1 MVAMI
6 ERASIILSEY
16 GRTWLALCLT
26 VAVSLSGGCAAWDR
40 PAAKEPLPEDNPGV
54 SSLRQPGPKG
64 QMLGLDE
71 RSREIERNLGVR

>member
-6 ERASIILSEY
+6 ERASTKL
-16 GRTWLALCLT
+16 GGHDRTWLALCLT
-26 VAVSLSGGCAAWDR
+26 AAMSLSGGCAAWDR
-40 PAAKEPLPEDNPGV
+40 PAAKEPLPEESPGV

-64 QMLGLDE
+64 QILGLDE